1 MQPAIGLPT
10 HPVANVMRQ
19 EAPAP
24 MDIALHDTG
33 IERPPPPRHAGS
45 TDHGVVD
52 LHRHRSNGVDVIL
65 SPQSSVTTLD
75 L

>member
-1 MQPAIGLPT
+1 
-10 HPVANVMRQ
+10 
-19 EAPAP
+19 

-33 IERPPPPRHAGS
+33 IERPPPPRRAGS

-52 LHRHRSNGVDVIL
+52 LHRHRCNGVDVVL
-65 SPQSSVTTLD
+65 SPHTAVSTLD